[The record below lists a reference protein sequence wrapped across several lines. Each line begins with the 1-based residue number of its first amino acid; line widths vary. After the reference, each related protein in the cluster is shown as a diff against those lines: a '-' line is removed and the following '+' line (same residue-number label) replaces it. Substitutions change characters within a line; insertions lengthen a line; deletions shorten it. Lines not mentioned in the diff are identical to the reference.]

1 MIGRNPTP
9 PRKAFYRPYT
19 AIGGFFDNRSGSQ
32 SAHSRGVSVCPGKEV
47 TAVEPSRDDAGPNRS
62 SRFERWQLLVTV
74 AALFANIAQLLSR

>member
-1 MIGRNPTP
+1 
-9 PRKAFYRPYT
+9 
-19 AIGGFFDNRSGSQ
+19 
-32 SAHSRGVSVCPGKEV
+32 V